1 MRKIISAM
9 QISVDGFIEDPE
21 VKQDWVDNWEDD
33 YGLTDQVDLCIL
45 GSAMYAGYP
54 HFRCTLC

>member
-1 MRKIISAM
+1 M

-21 VKQDWVDNWEDD
+21 VRQDWVDNWEDD

-45 GSAMYAGYP
+45 GRAMYAGYP